1 MRTALEAELLGLVA
15 SARASAAEDPFASP
29 ALAVA
34 LALSRRMDDG
44 DLPLEDL
51 AAVLD
56 RLGRAAFRDRA
67 ARLAAAVGGA
77 DPATADAALAALAS
91 RAARPDAD
99 DSPVGVRG
107 LPRRL
112 RAPPR
117 RGGVHRAPDLLAF
130 AGSGRRPRPR
140 RLRRRRRAPTRPSRR
155 PSAPPRPRW
164 TPSSSAPP
172 PPSPPGGTRS
182 TAWPRPSSPK
192 RAPSGPSAGPGSIP
206 APSCSPPGSATTP
219 TGAPT
224 SAGRTRCGCA
234 CG

>member
-77 DPATADAALAALAS
+77 DTATADAALAALAS
-91 RAARPDAD
+91 RTARPDAD
-99 DSPVGVRG
+99 DSPVGFESFRAACERPRAAAVFTAHPTFSLSPEAAEVLVRTACDG
-107 LPRRL
+107 AGATDTSDRR
-112 RAPPR
+112 RPSA
-117 RGGVHRAPDLLAF
+117 
-130 AGSGRRPRPR
+130 RPRPR
-140 RLRRRRRAPTRPSRR
+140 S
-155 PSAPPRPRW
+155 

-172 PPSPPGGTRS
+172 PP
-182 TAWPRPSSPK
+182 
-192 RAPSGPSAGPGSIP
+192 
-206 APSCSPPGSATTP
+206 
-219 TGAPT
+219 
-224 SAGRTRCGCA
+224 
-234 CG
+234 